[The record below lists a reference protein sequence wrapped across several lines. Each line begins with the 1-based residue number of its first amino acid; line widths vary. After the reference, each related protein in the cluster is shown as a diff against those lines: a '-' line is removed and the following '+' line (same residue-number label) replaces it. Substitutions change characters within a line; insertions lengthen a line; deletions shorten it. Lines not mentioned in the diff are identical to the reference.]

1 MPYRDAQAALIA
13 ALADHARP
21 NHSLWQDQF
30 DPSSARMVGKERLM
44 DAENLP
50 PATLKFDTGLH
61 GMEEI
66 CAEAMFVFNN
76 LERMRPERI
85 AVLIM
90 RCPPSAQ
97 HPGFLWAWKYL
108 TDASVCEVT
117 GITHYQARRHSIR
130 TIMGGR
136 WSQTEIAQHVSVNQ
150 STISRVFE
158 KLRPWLEK
166 LEAQAWAEL
175 TDRLEGRGLIERAA

>member
-21 NHSLWQDQF
+21 GHSLWQDQF

-50 PATLKFDTGLH
+50 PAMPKFDTGLH

-66 CAEAMFVFNN
+66 CAEAAYAWKQ
-76 LERMRPERI
+76 LERMHPDRI

-90 RCPPSAQ
+90 RCPPTAH
-97 HPGFLWAWKYL
+97 HPGFLWAWKWL

-117 GITHYQARRHSIR
+117 GITHYQARRHAIR
-130 TIMGGR
+130 TLMGGR
-136 WSQTEIAQHVSVNQ
+136 WTQAEIGEHVNLHQ
-150 STISRVFE
+150 SSISRIFE
-158 KLRPWLEK
+158 KLRPWLER
-166 LEAQAWAEL
+166 LEEQAWADFG
-175 TDRLEGRGLIERAA
+175 DRLESRGLVQRVA